1 MVSKL
6 FVKIQWGACTVL
18 RLESNGRQL
27 VRDPLSVNP
36 ALTYLCS
43 VFVDIVNVEYTGWC
57 EIKWTTMQSVYI
69 IYVGCCSTTV
79 SFSSNIDVRDRI
91 QTQ

>member
-69 IYVGCCSTTV
+69 I
-79 SFSSNIDVRDRI
+79 
-91 QTQ
+91 